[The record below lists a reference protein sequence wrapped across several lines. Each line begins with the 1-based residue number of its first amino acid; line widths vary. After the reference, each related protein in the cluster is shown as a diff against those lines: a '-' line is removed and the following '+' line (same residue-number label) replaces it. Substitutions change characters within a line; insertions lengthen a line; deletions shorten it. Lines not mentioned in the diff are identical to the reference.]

1 MKTGLKIF
9 LGVIIGFAGGFASGY
24 FFHKKMNDVEFEEVT
39 EEEMAL
45 LEQKAIETDKKKEE
59 SISKANVNSVQELP
73 DDPDKMRNALQGKKS
88 YVDADNEAK
97 EKYAKIWNT
106 VKDYSNEENAND
118 MPVESV
124 EEEFDEEFLEMLEE
138 EEVTP
143 GQVAPPVQIGLAEF
157 YNERNEYD
165 KITIDWYEPD
175 NTFIDEKEEVI
186 ADIHA
191 YIGNLDI
198 KTLFEKLDP
207 ETDDPDICFV
217 RNEQYG
223 TDYEIIR
230 HHGRYF
236 DHVGGEE

>member
-24 FFHKKMNDVEFEEVT
+24 FFHKKLNDVEFEEVSK
-39 EEEMAL
+39 EEMAL
-45 LEQKAIETDKKKEE
+45 LEQKAIEKEKTE
-59 SISKANVNSVQELP
+59 EPISKANVNNVQDLP
-73 DDPDKMRNALQGKKS
+73 EDPDKMRMALQGKKS
-88 YVDADNEAK
+88 YVEADNEAK
-97 EKYAKIWNT
+97 ERYAKIWNA

-124 EEEFDEEFLEMLEE
+124 EEGFDEEFLEMLEE

-143 GQVAPPVQIGLAEF
+143 GQVEPPHQIGLAEF

-165 KITIDWYEPD
+165 KITIDWFEED
-175 NTFIDEKEEVI
+175 DTFIDEKEEVI
-186 ADIHA
+186 ADIHS

-198 KTLFEKLDP
+198 KALFERLDP

-230 HHGRYF
+230 RHGRYL
-236 DHVGGEE
+236 DTMGGEE